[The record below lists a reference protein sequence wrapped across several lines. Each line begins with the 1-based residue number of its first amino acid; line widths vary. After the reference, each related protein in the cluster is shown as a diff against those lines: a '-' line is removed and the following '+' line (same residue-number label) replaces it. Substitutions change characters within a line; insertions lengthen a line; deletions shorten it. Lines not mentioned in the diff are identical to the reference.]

1 MKRPGNLARQ
11 PSRVRSGSS
20 SYGGAGSLFT
30 PSWTH
35 EDTSVHARG
44 RDRSLEERRA
54 RHFNSGGDEASF
66 TSCVPHH
73 TPPDR
78 DVSAPLLLPHAHSR
92 REPVSI
98 LPITNSPTRQ
108 VAKYKHTPTETQQG
122 NMSSK
127 GAMRQKSNRNSD
139 ETIES
144 NERPAQTVLSPSPV
158 LNELRLVLL
167 GKTGAGKSSTGN
179 TILGNKCFD
188 EKLNM
193 GLVTKECKQKCET
206 VQGRQLV
213 LVDTPDFVDSDQTLK
228 EIQHCLSLCSPGP
241 HAFLLVIPIDRFTEE
256 QQRTIEMILE
266 MFHEDITDHT
276 ILIFTHANRLRGE
289 FIEKFV
295 SRQHRKVQDF
305 VERFGRRFV
314 AFDNTNPTNRDQVR
328 RLLQKVDELLVV
340 NENRHFTIEVQQLM
354 QDTMR
359 VIEEKKEADMAER
372 NKKIKKVIRKMADV
386 RWSAFT
392 AAMNEEKQETEQK
405 KKRIQGRIDQI
416 QADIKKE
423 KQNVQP
429 IPARLRRFTAS
440 LRKEQENLRRLGER
454 RMWEERERME
464 RQKKERNDLNIW
476 IQEEEERRLNKEG
489 NNKPF
494 SSFSCANGETSSRN
508 SNARKRPAQTSPSGH
523 SPSYPFTVSP
533 APNELRLVLLGKTG
547 AGKSAT
553 GNTILGE
560 DHFDAELSMSSVTK
574 ESKRASATV
583 EGQELVL
590 VDTPGFFDT
599 DLTEEQLK
607 QEAIRCLA
615 LCSPGPHAFLLVV
628 PTERFTEEQQR
639 TVQMILEMFQEDISR
654 YTILIFTHA
663 DRLGEQTIREFISR
677 QNAKIQDLVGR
688 FGRLFVA
695 FDNTNPTDRHQVR
708 RLLQKVDELLVV
720 NENRHFT
727 NEVTEAMQTVQRII
741 EERMQ
746 AEMDKRMKKI
756 KKEVKKMADVRWW
769 AFMSDMSEERRKTK
783 RKIKRIQDRIEQTEM
798 GEQYVWL
805 IPARLK
811 RFEVSLKNMRRL
823 QKREMKKERKRMER
837 KEKEKEIWILEEMQ
851 RRLSKA
857 KEKSLFSSHNML
869 TVLTS
874 VSAGFGFS
882 YVPTLFAFLFP
893 PAPAVETG
901 LSVKFLSN
909 LLAAESERFIAKA
922 AGIAMNAVSAKLAS
936 MTNCCI
942 Q

>member
-1 MKRPGNLARQ
+1 MDELGVVKRESRKLINAEFLRITTLHLQSRIMASLDRQ
-11 PSRVRSGSS
+11 SSQLLQVIRSKGGVLHEKTFKLWIRVWTYASEEIMYLGEDASCLIKEYQADQREEAEREFEKTTMAFFVICESDALSCALDISIVTDGPSSKHNVQNQRSNTNSNENNESNEKPVQNVCSS
-20 SYGGAGSLFT
+20 SQTENPPSMSRQALPDSELSAVSPAPNELRLVLLGKNGAGKSATGNSILGENHFDAELSMCSVTKKRKRASATVEGRKLVLVDTPGFFDTDLTEEQLKEEAIRCLALCSPGPHAFLLVVPIDRFT
-30 PSWTH
+30 EEQQCSIETILEMFQEDISRYSILIFTH
-35 EDTSVHARG
+35 ADRLRG
-44 RDRSLEERRA
+44 ESIERFVSRQNQKVQELVEGFGRRFVAFDNTNPTNRDQVRRLLQKVDELLVVNENRHFTNEVTEAMQTFHRITEEKRKADIKKDVRKMSDVRWHVFTASMNEERKE
-54 RHFNSGGDEASF
+54 NE
-66 TSCVPHH
+66 
-73 TPPDR
+73 
-78 DVSAPLLLPHAHSR
+78 R
-92 REPVSI
+92 R
-98 LPITNSPTRQ
+98 
-108 VAKYKHTPTETQQG
+108 KKC
-122 NMSSK
+122 
-127 GAMRQKSNRNSD
+127 AMRQKSNRNSD

-494 SSFSCANGETSSRN
+494 SSFSCT
-508 SNARKRPAQTSPSGH
+508 KI
-523 SPSYPFTVSP
+523 
-533 APNELRLVLLGKTG
+533 LLITFG
-547 AGKSAT
+547 
-553 GNTILGE
+553 I
-560 DHFDAELSMSSVTK
+560 
-574 ESKRASATV
+574 
-583 EGQELVL
+583 VL
-590 VDTPGFFDT
+590 V
-599 DLTEEQLK
+599 
-607 QEAIRCLA
+607 
-615 LCSPGPHAFLLVV
+615 
-628 PTERFTEEQQR
+628 
-639 TVQMILEMFQEDISR
+639 
-654 YTILIFTHA
+654 
-663 DRLGEQTIREFISR
+663 
-677 QNAKIQDLVGR
+677 
-688 FGRLFVA
+688 
-695 FDNTNPTDRHQVR
+695 
-708 RLLQKVDELLVV
+708 
-720 NENRHFT
+720 
-727 NEVTEAMQTVQRII
+727 
-741 EERMQ
+741 
-746 AEMDKRMKKI
+746 
-756 KKEVKKMADVRWW
+756 
-769 AFMSDMSEERRKTK
+769 
-783 RKIKRIQDRIEQTEM
+783 
-798 GEQYVWL
+798 
-805 IPARLK
+805 
-811 RFEVSLKNMRRL
+811 
-823 QKREMKKERKRMER
+823 
-837 KEKEKEIWILEEMQ
+837 
-851 RRLSKA
+851 
-857 KEKSLFSSHNML
+857 
-869 TVLTS
+869 
-874 VSAGFGFS
+874 
-882 YVPTLFAFLFP
+882 
-893 PAPAVETG
+893 
-901 LSVKFLSN
+901 
-909 LLAAESERFIAKA
+909 FIAS
-922 AGIAMNAVSAKLAS
+922 ILS
-936 MTNCCI
+936 T
-942 Q
+942 